1 MLFWDP
7 RGGWINSV
15 PGGPFPLGR
24 RQSSYC
30 TSICP
35 PAEASG
41 QRCCRAWED
50 PQPSHQVCLENQFF
64 LWVQPKGPTI
74 TPIHRESLSTKNEIA
89 TPSSTPHPGLH
100 ISKCTGSVRSPLP
113 PHLVLRNHTRH
124 SHSLQVRH
132 LLDIKR
138 FTKGKMRS
146 EMVISE
152 SYLHIEWQTDTD
164 RQI

>member
-7 RGGWINSV
+7 CGGWINSV
-15 PGGPFPLGR
+15 PGCPFPLGR

-41 QRCCRAWED
+41 QRRSRAWED
-50 PQPSHQVCLENQFF
+50 PHPSHRVSLENGFF

-89 TPSSTPHPGLH
+89 TPSSTHIPECTYQSAQEVRVHLYLPIWYSRTIPGTP
-100 ISKCTGSVRSPLP
+100 IASRSGTYWTFKGLP
-113 PHLVLRNHTRH
+113 KERWGQKLWLVKAVST
-124 SHSLQVRH
+124 
-132 LLDIKR
+132 
-138 FTKGKMRS
+138 
-146 EMVISE
+146 
-152 SYLHIEWQTDTD
+152 
-164 RQI
+164 